1 MPDIEFA
8 FLADAADARPGQ
20 KFGVLGGGIDRIG
33 GPTFP
38 LTHPHLS
45 LVIGLTV
52 TAPELH
58 REHEIRFLLLDTQ
71 AKEMTAGSANILAH
85 GDNEGRDSILTFA
98 VDLWNLQFPVP
109 GDYSFR
115 LMIDGSERKRL
126 PLVVSQL
133 GVGPIVSA
141 GTASTTRFDA

>member
-1 MPDIEFA
+1 VPDIEFA

-20 KFGVLGGGIDRIG
+20 KFSVLGGGIDRIG
-33 GPTFP
+33 GQTFP
-38 LTHPHLS
+38 LTHPHLA

-52 TAPELH
+52 TAAELR
-58 REHEIRFLLLDTQ
+58 REHEIRFLLLDTTG
-71 AKEMTAGSANILAH
+71 KEMTAGSANIVAH

-98 VDLWNLQFPVP
+98 VDLWNLSFSVP

-115 LMIDGSERKRL
+115 VMVDGSERKRL

-133 GVGPIVSA
+133 GVGPMVTSS
-141 GTASTTRFDA
+141 GTRLDA